1 MIDASF
7 LGYALAFGGGMLSFL
22 SPCALP
28 LVPGYL
34 AYVAGADLAGA
45 SARRWRTLALGGCFV
60 LGFSVVF
67 VGLGFAAGAFGSLLR
82 RWSLEAAVAGG
93 ALVVVLGLVQMGV
106 LRLPYLLLRDW
117 RPRAPQLR
125 GMQPVAAVLVGVAF
139 AFGWTPCIGPVLG
152 AVLAVTATA
161 PNAHGATL
169 LAAYAAGLG
178 VPFLLAAFYLPF
190 LLGRLRRLSR
200 VGRVVQVGAGSVM
213 VAMGIALMTGNLTL
227 VAGWIMQAA
236 PGLVQLG

>member
-1 MIDASF
+1 MMDETA
-7 LGYALAFGGGMLSFL
+7 LGHGLAFGGGMLSFL
-22 SPCALP
+22 SPCVLP

-34 AYVAGADLAGA
+34 AYVAGADLTDAA
-45 SARRWRTLALGGCFV
+45 ARRWRTLALGGCFV
-60 LGFSVVF
+60 LGFSLVF
-67 VGLGFAAGAFGSLLR
+67 VALGLAADGLGGLLR

-93 ALVVVLGLVQMGV
+93 ALVVALGLVQMGV

-117 RPRAPQLR
+117 RPHAPELR
-125 GMQPVAAVLVGVAF
+125 GMQPVAAVLVGMAF
-139 AFGWTPCIGPVLG
+139 GFGWTPCIGPILG

-161 PNAHGATL
+161 GDAQGVTL

-200 VGRVVQVGAGSVM
+200 AGRVLQVGAGGVM
-213 VAMGIALMTGNLTL
+213 VAMGVALMTGNLTL
-227 VAGWIMQAA
+227 IAGWIMQAA